1 MRRIKLGAALAAIT
15 AVAAV
20 TTPGIASAETSQTS
34 TPIKTHGAVMT
45 TVCGTLGGCHQW
57 ALGDRWPG
65 RRLGSHF
72 RCRGNPRRRR
82 RCSRLLS
89 ATTSAGCPGG

>member
-34 TPIKTHGAVMT
+34 TPIKTHGAIMT
-45 TVCGTLGGCHQW
+45 TVCGTLGGAINGLSVIGGQ
-57 ALGDRWPG
+57 LG
-65 RRLGSHF
+65 GS
-72 RCRGNPRRRR
+72 
-82 RCSRLLS
+82 SVLS
-89 ATTSAGCPGG
+89 AVGETFVGVANAAGC